1 MTIQNYLRN
10 KPYVDVPCHKDVRQ
24 LLNYQAI
31 SDSYYKRG
39 KGDARKRLDEV
50 EAIHREWVG
59 SMIDLSDF
67 SYCYFT
73 HGATDAIHHWVMTE
87 TRPWQKLCYGEY
99 EYADMIGTKPTI
111 TCDVP
116 GQFMDEDTGTA
127 YMHGDVDPDKPLYI
141 SIPSAADGNIFYPG
155 IKYWNSHPPVILD
168 CTYISSTSEKK
179 IEVPSTTEQI
189 FFSFSKGFGL
199 VGQRLGLV
207 YTKEPHATLDRLKE
221 YENWNYSGVETM
233 KLIMKKFAVDEMWNR
248 YRDKQLKICKEYS
261 FHPSDVFYLA
271 TTRDPYYKRRR
282 RMKWNDHAR
291 ICITPLFDDYL

>member
-39 KGDARKRLDEV
+39 KGDARKRLDDV

-67 SYCYFT
+67 PYCYFT
-73 HGATDAIHHWVMTE
+73 HGATDAIHHWVITE
-87 TRPWQKLCYGEY
+87 NRGYQYMEGEY
-99 EYADMIGTKPTI
+99 EYPSMCGMSGFSI
-111 TCDVP
+111 CDVP
-116 GQFMDEDTGTA
+116 GQ
-127 YMHGDVDPDKPLYI
+127 YMNPETNRSAKPNRPEPEIPLFI
-141 SIPSAADGNIFYPG
+141 SIPSAADGNIFYP
-155 IKYWNSHPPVILD
+155 KVDQWKVTPPVILD
-168 CTYISSTSEKK
+168 CTYISSTKSKR

-221 YENWNYSGVETM
+221 FENWNYSGVETM
-233 KLIMKKFAVDEMWNR
+233 KLIMQKFAVDEMWNR
-248 YRDKQLKICKEYS
+248 YRDKQLKICEEYN
-261 FHPSDVFYLA
+261 FQPSAVFYLA
-271 TTRDPYYKRRR
+271 TTKDPYYKRRR
-282 RMKWNDHAR
+282 RMRWNNDAR